1 MSVNADKLVQIVPRV
16 IDTGTPG
23 LAFNGLLLTQSDLPP
38 VGQVLPFSSAQ
49 AVAAYFGDTST
60 EAALATQYFAG
71 YVNADYLPSLLYIAP
86 YSTDAVGAWLRGGAY
101 EGTLAQLQA
110 VTDGSLVISID
121 GTEKSLSGLDFSED
135 TSFSAVAQTIQT
147 ALTPAVIPATAGTLA
162 GGVISA
168 EYTAFQSVS
177 AGKLNISI
185 DGSLKELTDLDFGS
199 VDSLTAVAQ
208 VIQTALDGAATV
220 TLQSN
225 NSLLI
230 TSATTGATSSV
241 SYAANPDG
249 EPEAEPQ
256 PSTDLAGSLG
266 LTEAT
271 GAVSTDGTAQV
282 QPVGPSVTYSS
293 QTGAFQLASPTTGE
307 TSSVSYG
314 ADGTTGTGVA
324 SLLNLTQA
332 GGAVQSIGRE
342 ASTPAQVLT
351 AITGVQRNWVSFTT
365 TWEPELDEKMALA
378 QWQAGYD
385 TRFAYFEWDTD
396 PAAKTPN
403 STASFAAQV
412 NELALDGVVCHYNTA
427 ALAVAHMGLWASVNW
442 DSQNGDIDPAF
453 KSFEGLAVTCNN
465 DGDYDALIAN
475 GYNCYADFATASAQF
490 KFFQNG
496 QCSGKWDW
504 VDQYM
509 CAIAIKDGLQLNILD
524 LFSLVKTL
532 PYTESGYAQV
542 RTACLDTIEKF
553 KRFGAIRAGVT
564 LSQTQ
569 KVALLAE
576 IGSDVSRTIETQG
589 WYMQVKDPG
598 ATVRGQRGTPDCRFY
613 YTDGGS
619 IHQIIM
625 PSTLIQ

>member
-38 VGQVLPFSSAQ
+38 LGQVLPFSSAQ

-71 YVNADYLPSLLYIAP
+71 YVNADYLPSLIYFAP

-110 VTDGSLVISID
+110 VTDGSLTISID
-121 GTEKSLSGLDFSED
+121 GAEKSLTGLDFSGD
-135 TSFSAVAQTIQT
+135 SSFSAVAQTIQT
-147 ALTPAVIPATAGTLA
+147 ALDGGT
-162 GGVISA
+162 
-168 EYTAFQSVS
+168 
-177 AGKLNISI
+177 
-185 DGSLKELTDLDFGS
+185 
-199 VDSLTAVAQ
+199 VA
-208 VIQTALDGAATV
+208 
-220 TLQSN
+220 
-225 NSLLI
+225 
-230 TSATTGATSSV
+230 
-241 SYAANPDG
+241 
-249 EPEAEPQ
+249 
-256 PSTDLAGSLG
+256 
-266 LTEAT
+266 
-271 GAVSTDGTAQV
+271 
-282 QPVGPSVTYSS
+282 YSS
-293 QTGAFQLASPTTGE
+293 QTGAFQITSPTTGE

-314 ADGTTGTGVA
+314 TDGTTGTGVA
-324 SLLNLTQA
+324 SLLNLTQT
-332 GGAVQSIGRE
+332 GGAVQSLGQE
-342 ASTPAQVLT
+342 ASTPAQIMT

-412 NELALDGVVCHYNTA
+412 KELGLDGVVCHYNTA
-427 ALAVAHMGLWASVNW
+427 ALAAAHMGLWASVNW

-453 KSFEGLAVTCNN
+453 KSFEGLAITCDN
-465 DGDYDALIAN
+465 DTDYDALIAN
-475 GYNCYADFATASAQF
+475 GYNVYADFATASAQF
-490 KFFQNG
+490 KFFQNA
-496 QCSGKWDW
+496 QASGKWDW

-524 LFSLVKTL
+524 LFALVKTL